1 MSDNGASLN
10 ARDTQRLDDSGVP
23 AGLPTAAATTQT
35 FMPVSGPDEPNAGGT
50 ERASG
55 VPSPALRA
63 RARRGPGHLGL
74 QELLS
79 ELSPRDLHVL
89 HLLAGH
95 RFLTTQHL
103 ECFVFAPHLTPLS
116 AARTSRRVMRRLAGC
131 RLVRSLRRNVG
142 GLYGGSM
149 ALVWHLTT
157 TGYRVVAA
165 ALGQLDEPDR
175 AVRRVREP
183 STTYLAHHLA
193 VADAR
198 LSILRASQRPDG
210 FQLVTVD
217 TEPDC
222 WRRFQILGRT
232 ALLAADLH
240 VVTRSLD
247 GEFEDRWFLEVDRAT
262 EHPPAVL
269 RKCLTYAQYR
279 RTGDEQARAGVFPLV
294 VWAVP
299 HEQRVRRLERAIS
312 GDRRRDPG
320 VFRVVTRDRLGDLIA
335 AGAEGQP

>member
-1 MSDNGASLN
+1 MSADDASPDTEP
-10 ARDTQRLDDSGVP
+10 ARNWDDPGVP
-23 AGLPTAAATTQT
+23 VGLPTAATTTQS
-35 FMPVSGPDEPNAGGT
+35 FLPVRRPEGVNAGGT

-55 VPSPALRA
+55 VLSPALRA

-79 ELSPRDLHVL
+79 ELSPRDFCILQ
-89 HLLAGH
+89 LLAGH

-103 ECFVFAPHLTPLS
+103 ESFVFAPHLTPLS
-116 AARTSRRVMRRLAGC
+116 AARTSRRVLRRLAGL
-131 RLVRSLRRNVG
+131 RLVRSLRRTVG

-165 ALGQLDEPDR
+165 AVGREDGPDQT
-175 AVRRVREP
+175 VRRIREP

-198 LSILRASQRPDG
+198 LSVFDASQRPDG

-240 VVTRSLD
+240 VVTRSSD

-269 RKCLTYAQYR
+269 RKCLTYEQYR
-279 RTGDEQARAGVFPLV
+279 RTGNEQKRAGVFPLV

-299 HEQRVRRLERAIS
+299 HEQRVRRLERAIA
-312 GDRRRDPG
+312 GDRQLDPG
-320 VFRVVTRDRLGDLIA
+320 LFRVVTMNRLGDLIA
-335 AGAEGQP
+335 AGAGGQP